1 MKLPSWFKRKP
12 AAQASLTTCPKCLRE
27 MILIDRSTM
36 SGDDMRTYRCDRCK
50 QEHIVDF
57 GIATWKALS
66 DARRSDNDA
75 S

>member
-1 MKLPSWFKRKP
+1 M
-12 AAQASLTTCPKCLRE
+12 TTCPTCGRE

-50 QEHIVDF
+50 KEHIVDF
-57 GIATWKALS
+57 ETATWKVLS
-66 DARRSDNDA
+66 DAGKSDNDA